1 MDFNTCQ
8 LFLRMYLD
16 VFDGKIV
23 DVLRARCSLQLVLFC
38 LLEEKELSSVNRLG
52 KRARSTE

>member
-1 MDFNTCQ
+1 
-8 LFLRMYLD
+8 MYLD